1 MFEREKLGTPA
12 LPVKVMRNL
21 LNGGLQSG
29 PAGRMLIPGE
39 RGMTKSAGGCLVN
52 GLDIV
57 FAVIIGLAIFRGLL
71 RGMIQEISS
80 LLALGVGLVLAGRYA
95 HECTPYMQQMVGNPH
110 VSAGL
115 SYVGLFLASF
125 IGVVLLGALVRKLMH
140 AIFLGWADRMI
151 GALLGLAKGV
161 VLSCLILFALTF
173 VLSPRSPL
181 VAESKMAPYLNQVT
195 QKMIVLVPQGLKQS
209 FADKSREL
217 QSIWKG
223 NHAYPKT

>member
-1 MFEREKLGTPA
+1 M
-12 LPVKVMRNL
+12 
-21 LNGGLQSG
+21 
-29 PAGRMLIPGE
+29 
-39 RGMTKSAGGCLVN
+39 N

-57 FAVIIGLAIFRGLL
+57 FAVIISLALFRGLL

-95 HECTPYMQQMVGNPH
+95 QECTSYVQQVVGNPH

-115 SYVGLFLASF
+115 SYVGLFLSSF
-125 IGVVLLGALVRKLMH
+125 IGVVLFGALVRKLIH
-140 AIFLGWADRMI
+140 AIFLGWADQMI
-151 GALLGLAKGV
+151 GALLGVAKGV
-161 VLSCLILFALTF
+161 VLCCLLLFALTF
-173 VLSPRSPL
+173 VLSPRSSL

-195 QKMIVLVPQGLKQS
+195 QKLIVLVPEGLKQS

-223 NHAYPKT
+223 NQAHPKT